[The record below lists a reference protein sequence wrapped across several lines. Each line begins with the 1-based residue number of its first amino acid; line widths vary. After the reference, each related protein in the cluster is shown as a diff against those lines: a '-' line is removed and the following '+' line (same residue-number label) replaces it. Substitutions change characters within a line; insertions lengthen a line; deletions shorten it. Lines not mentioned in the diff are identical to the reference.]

1 MKFIN
6 NSYLF
11 TMKNLLNKY
20 VLINNLVLN
29 SYQRKLE
36 Q

>member
-11 TMKNLLNKY
+11 TMKNLFNSNSLHIY
-20 VLINNLVLN
+20 LICNIDE
-29 SYQRKLE
+29 KE
-36 Q
+36 I